1 MRDRLIGLCD
11 RKIEEMH
18 FVNSDHWFDFSQ
30 KINEIV
36 DYLLENGVVVIDAD
50 VVSPENRPLISQ
62 YMGRPIDEVINLIR
76 RSEWISVEDRLPEEC
91 KAVLC
96 FAGNKTVLAFMEKTE
111 DCGKYVPVFWDLV
124 AYNRDDTWDEVCV
137 THWMPLPE
145 APKMKGGGV

>member
-1 MRDRLIGLCD
+1 MRDRLIKLLQD
-11 RKIEEMH
+11 
-18 FVNSDHWFDFSQ
+18 NSYLDVLDGEHW
-30 KINEIV
+30 
-36 DYLLENGVVVIDAD
+36 LLAAEQLLANGVVVIDTY

-76 RSEWISVEDRLPEEC
+76 RSEWISVEERLPEEC

-96 FAGNKTVLAFMEKTE
+96 FARNKIVLAFMEKTE

-124 AYNRDDTWDEVCV
+124 AYNRDDTWDEVCA

-145 APKMKGGGV
+145 APKMKGGAE

>member
-11 RKIEEMH
+11 RKIEEMR

-36 DYLLENGVVVIDAD
+36 DYLIANGVVVIDTD

-76 RSEWISVEDRLPEEC
+76 RSEWISVEERLPEENTIVLVWC
-91 KAVLC
+91 GEVAVYNYLM
-96 FAGNKTVLAFMEKTE
+96 N
-111 DCGKYVPVFWDLV
+111 DLW
-124 AYNRDDTWDEVCV
+124 YTGYCDITTYEGGI

-145 APKMKGGGV
+145 APKMKGGGE